1 MKYIIPSFK
10 RFEKL
15 KSQTLAFLERHDIR
29 KTDIYI
35 FVRGDDPQLHDYLSL
50 EENIVV
56 LDVHGIGKTHNGIT
70 HYFDE
75 GEHLVEI
82 DDDLIDIYN
91 QEREVLETPF
101 NIVAECIFQKL
112 DSLKLSYC
120 GTYSVVNPMFMSSC
134 KEFTTDLRYCLGCLR
149 FRINRKEI
157 LVDTDYSEDFENC
170 ILHYLRDGGLL
181 KANWIA
187 CKTNN
192 YSDGGC
198 DGDGRNHAREYEAK
212 KYLNDCYPDL
222 CTLFQRKNKR
232 WDLRLKDK
240 RVKPDITVMVVN
252 AYPSRTPKYDRHKY
266 KMFPAVWWED
276 LPEATLEKYQFRY
289 NCNIE
294 LQKKIASCS
303 ESHLNLLKHIVEKK
317 LDKII
322 ILEDDAIIEDW
333 SEIDKLKNCKEFCY
347 IGGQL
352 NSLKVSEY
360 GKLDTA
366 SVRNNLSND
375 NFNTIDTEK
384 YRITHNLGYYIP
396 SYKIAEEILQN
407 LPKSKK
413 HRAIDVEFFNLQQKK
428 MLCKFYYPAIA
439 TLHLPDAKH
448 GFTYG
453 DKTSYNLKDN
463 QKYY

>member
-15 KSQTLAFLERHDIR
+15 KSQTLAFLNRHDIN
-29 KTDIYI
+29 TNDIYV
-35 FVRGDDPQLHDYLSL
+35 FVRGDDPELQDYLSL
-50 EENIVV
+50 EVNVVV
-56 LDVHGIGKTHNGIT
+56 LDVKGIGKTHNAIT
-70 HYFDE
+70 AYFDE

-82 DDDLIDIYN
+82 DDDLLDIYN
-91 QEREVLETPF
+91 EEREVLETPF

-112 DSLKLSYC
+112 EEQKLSYC
-120 GTYSVVNPMFMSSC
+120 GTYSVVNPMFMKSC
-134 KEFTTDLRYCLGCLR
+134 KEYTTDLRYCLGCLR
-149 FRINRKEI
+149 FRINRQEV

-170 ILHYLRDGGLL
+170 MLHYLRDGGLL

-192 YSDGGC
+192 YCDGGC
-198 DGDGRNHAREYEAK
+198 DGDGRNFEREYEAK
-212 KYLNDCYPDL
+212 KYLKDCYPEL

-240 RVKPDITVMVVN
+240 RLKPWMYAFVIN
-252 AYPSRTPKYDRHKY
+252 AYPERRKKYGDKY
-266 KMFPAVWWED
+266 TMFPAVWWETVSD
-276 LPEATLEKYQFRY
+276 ATLEKYHFRY

-294 LQKKIASCS
+294 LRKKITACS
-303 ESHLNLLKHIVEKK
+303 ESHLNLLKKIVDEK

-333 SEIDKLKNCKEFCY
+333 SEIRKILKCKEFCY
-347 IGGQL
+347 LGGQL

-360 GKLDTA
+360 GKLDTDA
-366 SVRNNLSND
+366 VRSSLTND
-375 NFNTIDTEK
+375 NINTIETDK

-396 SYKIAEEILQN
+396 SYKIAQEILQN

-413 HRAIDVEFFNLQQKK
+413 HRAIDVEFFTLQQKK
-428 MLCKFYYPAIA
+428 IISKFMYPAIA
-439 TLHLPDAKH
+439 TLYLPDAQN

-453 DKTSYNLKDN
+453 DKTSYTLKDN
-463 QKYY
+463 QQYY

>member
-15 KSQTLAFLERHDIR
+15 KSQTLAFLNRHDIN
-29 KTDIYI
+29 TNDIYV
-35 FVRGDDPQLHDYLSL
+35 FVRGDDPELQDYLSL
-50 EENIVV
+50 EVNVVV
-56 LDVHGIGKTHNGIT
+56 LDVKGIGKTHNAIT
-70 HYFDE
+70 AYFDE

-82 DDDLIDIYN
+82 DDDLLDIYN
-91 QEREVLETPF
+91 EEREVLETPF

-112 DSLKLSYC
+112 EEQKLSYC
-120 GTYSVVNPMFMSSC
+120 GTYSVVNPMFMKSC
-134 KEFTTDLRYCLGCLR
+134 KEYTTDLRYCLGCLR
-149 FRINRKEI
+149 FRINRQEV

-170 ILHYLRDGGLL
+170 MLHYLRDGGLL

-198 DGDGRNHAREYEAK
+198 DGDGRNFEREYEAK
-212 KYLNDCYPDL
+212 KYLKDCYPEL

-240 RVKPDITVMVVN
+240 RLKPWMYAFVIN
-252 AYPSRTPKYDRHKY
+252 AYPERTKKYGDKY
-266 KMFPAVWWED
+266 TMFPAVWWETVSD
-276 LPEATLEKYQFRY
+276 ATLEKYHFRY

-294 LQKKIASCS
+294 LRKKITACS
-303 ESHLNLLKHIVEKK
+303 ESHLNLLKKIVDEK

-333 SEIDKLKNCKEFCY
+333 SEIRKILKCKEFCY
-347 IGGQL
+347 LGGQL

-360 GKLDTA
+360 GKLDTDA
-366 SVRNNLSND
+366 VRSSLTND
-375 NFNTIDTEK
+375 NINTIETEK

-396 SYKIAEEILQN
+396 SYKIAQEILQN
-407 LPKSKK
+407 IPKAKK
-413 HRAIDVEFFNLQQKK
+413 HRAIDVEFFTLQQKK
-428 MLCKFYYPAIA
+428 IISKFMYPAIA
-439 TLHLPDAKH
+439 TLYLPDAQN

-453 DKTSYNLKDN
+453 DKTSYSLKDN
-463 QKYY
+463 QQYY

>member
-15 KSQTLAFLERHDIR
+15 KSQTLAFLNRHDIN
-29 KTDIYI
+29 TNDIYV
-35 FVRGDDPQLHDYLSL
+35 FVRGDDPELQDYLSL
-50 EENIVV
+50 EVNVVV
-56 LDVHGIGKTHNGIT
+56 LDVKGIGKTHNAIT
-70 HYFDE
+70 AYFDE

-82 DDDLIDIYN
+82 DDDLLDIYN
-91 QEREVLETPF
+91 EEREVLETPF

-112 DSLKLSYC
+112 EEQKLSYC
-120 GTYSVVNPMFMSSC
+120 GTYSVVNPMFMKSC
-134 KEFTTDLRYCLGCLR
+134 KEYTTDLRYCLGCLR
-149 FRINRKEI
+149 FRINRQEV

-170 ILHYLRDGGLL
+170 MLHYLRDGGLL

-198 DGDGRNHAREYEAK
+198 DGDGRNFEREYEAK
-212 KYLNDCYPDL
+212 KYLKDCYPEL

-240 RVKPDITVMVVN
+240 RLKPWMYAFVIN
-252 AYPSRTPKYDRHKY
+252 AYPERRKKYGDKY
-266 KMFPAVWWED
+266 TMFPAVWWETVSD
-276 LPEATLEKYQFRY
+276 ATLEKYHFRY

-294 LQKKIASCS
+294 LRKKITACS
-303 ESHLNLLKHIVEKK
+303 ESHLNLLKKIVDEK

-333 SEIDKLKNCKEFCY
+333 SEIRKILKCKEFCY
-347 IGGQL
+347 LGGQL

-360 GKLDTA
+360 GKLDTDA
-366 SVRNNLSND
+366 VRSSLTND
-375 NFNTIDTEK
+375 NINTIETDK

-396 SYKIAEEILQN
+396 SYKIAQEILQN

-413 HRAIDVEFFNLQQKK
+413 HRAIDVEFFTLQQKK
-428 MLCKFYYPAIA
+428 IISKFMYPAIA
-439 TLHLPDAKH
+439 TLYLPDAQN

-453 DKTSYNLKDN
+453 DKTSYSLKDN
-463 QKYY
+463 QQYY